1 MMAAAVGE
9 ELTSQN
15 EVLDD
20 MIESVD
26 RADSR
31 IRDATQRIKRLMW
44 GVWCKDKKCDLDFD
58 LAIFTVYSQQG
69 QINKIPGHNYGNN
82 IRVGG

>member
-1 MMAAAVGE
+1 MLALQSKLGGLKMMAAAVGE

-31 IRDATQRIKRLMW
+31 IRDATQRIKRL
-44 GVWCKDKKCDLDFD
+44 
-58 LAIFTVYSQQG
+58 T
-69 QINKIPGHNYGNN
+69 
-82 IRVGG
+82 

>member
-1 MMAAAVGE
+1 MMAATVGE

-15 EVLDD
+15 EALDD

-31 IRDATQRIKRLMW
+31 IRDATQRIKRL
-44 GVWCKDKKCDLDFD
+44 
-58 LAIFTVYSQQG
+58 T
-69 QINKIPGHNYGNN
+69 
-82 IRVGG
+82 